1 MIPIPQISHANSIM
15 FVVILFSICFIGF
28 LRAYYW
34 KHTKLILL
42 APFQYRYASQYLR
55 QDNAFTERV
64 NCFIF
69 LSLLINLSL
78 LIDINPIISAYFNEF
93 IYVLL
98 FLLIFYILKFLVL
111 KFLGKLLF
119 IEEIIKNSTAKHSN
133 YDIIACDLPWF
144 GEMAEKGRFL
154 PLDNLISNTGFDT
167 SDFHSEALASARYKG
182 NQYGV
187 PVQTTPDLLVYRRD
201 LFESKG
207 LKAPHTIDDTLI
219 AAQKRANI
227 FE

>member
-64 NCFIF
+64 NWLTFFILLINF
-69 LSLLINLSL
+69 SLLIY
-78 LIDINPIISAYFNEF
+78 INPIITEYFNGY

-98 FLLIFYILKFLVL
+98 FLLIFYILKFLL
-111 KFLGKLLF
+111 LTFLGRLLF
-119 IEEIIKNSTAKHSN
+119 IEEITRLTIFYSFLSDKALSIIITPLVLTLYFFSYNLDVLILSVILFLAICFVISKLYWIWKVGTNSFG
-133 YDIIACDLPWF
+133 LPSIYIF
-144 GEMAEKGRFL
+144 LYLCILEIYPFVLITKGF
-154 PLDNLISNTGFDT
+154 F
-167 SDFHSEALASARYKG
+167 Y
-182 NQYGV
+182 
-187 PVQTTPDLLVYRRD
+187 
-201 LFESKG
+201 
-207 LKAPHTIDDTLI
+207 
-219 AAQKRANI
+219 
-227 FE
+227 

>member
-1 MIPIPQISHANSIM
+1 MIPIPQISHVNSIM
-15 FVVILFSICFIGF
+15 FVVILFSISFIGF

-64 NCFIF
+64 NWLTF
-69 LSLLINLSL
+69 LILLINLSL

-119 IEEIIKNSTAKHSN
+119 IEEIIKLTVFYSFLSDKALS
-133 YDIIACDLPWF
+133 IIIT
-144 GEMAEKGRFL
+144 
-154 PLDNLISNTGFDT
+154 PLLLILYFFSFNL
-167 SDFHSEALASARYKG
+167 
-182 NQYGV
+182 
-187 PVQTTPDLLVYRRD
+187 DLLVLSFI
-201 LFESKG
+201 LFLAICFVISKLYWIWKVGTNSFG
-207 LKAPHTIDDTLI
+207 LPSIYIFLYLCILEIYPFVLI
-219 AAQKRANI
+219 AKG
-227 FE
+227 FFY

>member
-64 NCFIF
+64 NWLTFFILLINF
-69 LSLLINLSL
+69 SLLIY
-78 LIDINPIISAYFNEF
+78 INPIITEYFNGY

-98 FLLIFYILKFLVL
+98 FLLIFYILKFLL
-111 KFLGKLLF
+111 LTFLGRLLF
-119 IEEIIKNSTAKHSN
+119 IEEITRLTIFYSFLSDKALSIIITPLVLTLYFFSFNLDVLILSFILFLAICFIISKLYWIWKVGTNSFG
-133 YDIIACDLPWF
+133 LPSIYIF
-144 GEMAEKGRFL
+144 LYLCILEIYPFVLITKGF
-154 PLDNLISNTGFDT
+154 F
-167 SDFHSEALASARYKG
+167 Y
-182 NQYGV
+182 
-187 PVQTTPDLLVYRRD
+187 
-201 LFESKG
+201 
-207 LKAPHTIDDTLI
+207 
-219 AAQKRANI
+219 
-227 FE
+227 